1 MAIDDSTVSVAE
13 KAQQDPHEPWF
24 LIGVHLLTVE
34 LHQLTV
40 FKADVFDS
48 HEVTWW

>member
-1 MAIDDSTVSVAE
+1 MAIEDSTVSVAE

-24 LIGVHLLTVE
+24 LIGVHLFTVE

-40 FKADVFDS
+40 CKVVWFDS
-48 HEVTWW
+48 H